1 MKLPKK
7 IKILNRDYSVRDYC
21 PKESATEGKYGTCDN
36 NSGLIQIDMKWSN
49 QTIATTFLHEILHAV
64 SCAMALEAADF
75 KSDED
80 MVHPMSNGLATVMRD
95 NPKVFQDILKA
106 LK

>member
-7 IKILNRDYSVRDYC
+7 IKILNRDYAVRDYC
-21 PKESATEGKYGTCDN
+21 SKKSATDGNYGVCDN
-36 NSGLIQIDMKWSN
+36 NDALIQVDLKWSN
-49 QTIATTFLHEILHAV
+49 QTIATTLLHEILHAV
-64 SCAMALEAADF
+64 SHAMALEAADF